1 MSILLEQSGAKKRK
15 GTGVLRRLRAR
26 TQSETIHLTQEDE
39 WDTEVPN
46 IRLSRVF
53 AVVLILH
60 VVAVG
65 GMLAFQML
73 NPDETTADNA
83 NPTPVA
89 PGSSGDSSPAAGLAE
104 TLPQQPRLGDPSVEG
119 LRHYRVQ
126 SGDNLVKIARDRGVP
141 IEELERLNGLDAGK
155 KLYPGL
161 ILYLPNRQIK
171 ASQPED
177 VEALLA
183 DSRSTTIQPRNRPDA
198 QGTAART
205 AEADPD
211 VPRATP
217 VLGKLSPTS
226 QSPATG
232 SRVAPSAPAPAAAAN
247 KPAAADDKRVLGM
260 VKVYTVEKG
269 DTAYGIGRKF
279 GVSPDQLLK
288 VNGVTDAAKLQ
299 IGQQLKIP
307 VPN

>member
-1 MSILLEQSGAKKRK
+1 MSKPAPPKQSGAKKRK
-15 GTGVLRRLRAR
+15 GSGVLRRLRAR

-53 AVVLILH
+53 AVVLLLH

-73 NPDETTADNA
+73 NPDEATAEAAD
-83 NPTPVA
+83 PTPLA
-89 PGSSGDSSPAAGLAE
+89 PVGGGSTMGLTE
-104 TLPQQPRLGDPSVEG
+104 TLPQQPRIGDPSVDG

-126 SGDNLVKIARDRGVP
+126 SGDELLAIARRFTVSVD
-141 IEELERLNGLDAGK
+141 ELERLNGLDAGN

-171 ASQPED
+171 ASQSED
-177 VEALLA
+177 VEALIA
-183 DSRSTTIQPRNRPDA
+183 DSRGTTIEPNNRPDSPGA
-198 QGTAART
+198 RLAAES
-205 AEADPD
+205 APPPVAD

-217 VLGKLSPTS
+217 VIGGVRPTS
-226 QSPATG
+226 QTPG
-232 SRVAPSAPAPAAAAN
+232 SQVAPPGPAPVTADVQ
-247 KPAAADDKRVLGM
+247 PAPEPDKRVRGM
-260 VKVYTVEKG
+260 VKLYTVEKG

-279 GVSPDQLLK
+279 GVSHEEILK
-288 VNGVTDAAKLQ
+288 VNAVDARSLRP
-299 IGQQLKIP
+299 GQQLKIP
-307 VPN
+307 VAN